1 MAWETGIINATAN
14 RLAMRYL
21 LTATA
26 AAALLAGPAMGQGN
40 PYQLGMEYCGMVRN
54 GISRKKAWD
63 YIVSSYV
70 RSSPSALNSGD
81 PYAPWSPMNSLG
93 GAIGSGIAAGMR
105 AGMELRAMKSDL
117 QAVISANCPEGTAV
131 SVAMP
136 SDTKGIEAKDLW
148 CIHWAENCTESGA
161 KNNSKSDTSCDKTL
175 QKFECS
181 YKKYLVANPAVEK
194 WAKANPAM
202 AKKEAIRLGAV
213 DAEEIALPGVKEDR
227 SKIATP
233 PITKDIENKCLK
245 AADYKG
251 CMEYNLKK

>member
-1 MAWETGIINATAN
+1 MRRLIATIA
-14 RLAMRYL
+14 A
-21 LTATA
+21 A
-26 AAALLAGPAMGQGN
+26 AAALLAEPAMAQGN

-54 GISRKKAWD
+54 GISGKKAWD

-93 GAIGSGIAAGMR
+93 GAIGSGIAAGIR

-136 SDTKGIEAKDLW
+136 GDTKGIEAKDLW
-148 CIHWAENCTESGA
+148 CIPWAENCTELDA
-161 KNNSKSDTSCDKTL
+161 KINSESDAPCHKTL
-175 QKFECS
+175 EKFECS

-194 WAKANPAM
+194 WAKANPVM
-202 AKKEAIRLGAV
+202 AKKEAIKLGAV
-213 DAEEIALPGVKEDR
+213 DAEEIALPVVKEA
-227 SKIATP
+227 SAKIVTAP
-233 PITKDIENKCLK
+233 GAKDIEDKCLK